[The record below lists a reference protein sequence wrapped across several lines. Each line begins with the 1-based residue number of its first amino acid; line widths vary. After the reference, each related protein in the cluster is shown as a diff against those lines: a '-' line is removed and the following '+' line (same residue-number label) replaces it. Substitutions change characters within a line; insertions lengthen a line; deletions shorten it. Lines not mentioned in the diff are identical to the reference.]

1 MTQSFSS
8 SQVLCRP
15 AIESD
20 YPDIAEFCKGI
31 WDGGD
36 YVPEVWHDWL
46 KDPNGLLAT
55 AEHDGHA
62 IGCTKLTR
70 LAEGQWWLEGFRVD
84 PQHQGLKVGSRLHD
98 YVTDWWQAH
107 CGGAVRLMTSA
118 KNVHVHHLCERTGY
132 VKTHEVCSYESTPLE
147 EPLETISPVTDTREA
162 ANFALAS
169 ETLQLTGHRVDL
181 GWRIC
186 TLTEQVVKD
195 YSNDKADY
203 VHTFHWW
210 RDKGGLFSAWEDEEE
225 GRRRLGIGVLACAME
240 DMPALLTDIRRFAA
254 REKFDEMFQI
264 AFDLPQIIHQL
275 KMGGF
280 TKRWEH
286 NAFVFE
292 KRHPVRA

>member
-8 SQVLCRP
+8 PQVLCRP

-36 YVPEVWHDWL
+36 YVPDVWHDWL

-62 IGCTKLTR
+62 IGCTKLTH

-98 YVTDWWQAH
+98 YVTDWWQEH
-107 CGGAVRLMTSA
+107 CGGIVRLMTSA

-132 VKTHEVCSYESTPLE
+132 AKTHEVCGYESSPLE
-147 EPLETISPVTDTREA
+147 EPLETISPVTAIQEA
-162 ANFALAS
+162 VNFALAS
-169 ETLQLTGHRVDL
+169 ESLQLTGHRVDL

-186 TLTEQVVKD
+186 TLTEQVIKA
-195 YSNDKADY
+195 YSSEQADY
-203 VHTFHWW
+203 VHTFYWW
-210 RDKGGLFSAWEDEEE
+210 GDKQGLFSVWEDEEE
-225 GRRRLGIGVLACAME
+225 DRRRFCIGVLACAME
-240 DMPALLTDIRRFAA
+240 DMPALLTDVRRLAS
-254 REKFDEMFQI
+254 RDKFDELFHI
-264 AFDLPQIIHQL
+264 LFYLPQVVARAETA
-275 KMGGF
+275 GF
-280 TKRWEH
+280 TRRWEN
-286 NAFVFE
+286 NAFIFE
-292 KRHPVRA
+292 MTHPVRA